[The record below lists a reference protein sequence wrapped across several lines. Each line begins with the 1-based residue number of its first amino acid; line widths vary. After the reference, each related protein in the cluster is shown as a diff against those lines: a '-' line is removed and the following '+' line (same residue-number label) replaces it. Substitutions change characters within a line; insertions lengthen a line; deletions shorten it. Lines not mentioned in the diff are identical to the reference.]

1 LLTANGITKRFAR
14 TVALDGVNFRAR
26 SGEIHAL
33 VGENGAGKSTLIN
46 IFTGRLRPD
55 SGQTM
60 LGETALRSGSP
71 HAALQA
77 GIAAVFQ
84 SPMLFERMSWEENL
98 ALGGFAGKNEK
109 LDLRA
114 IADRARQLAQRLGF
128 ALPPAGATV
137 EERSVSERVRLEIL
151 RALSFDPQ
159 VLILDEP
166 TGVLAPDELAAF
178 LETLRRL
185 RAEGRLVVLVT
196 HKLAEA
202 LAVADRVT
210 VLRHGRTVCE
220 KIAAETSEAELAQMM
235 IGELPQSGQRP
246 LVSRPAGKCAL
257 TFDKVVLE
265 SDGRRVLDD
274 LSFELS
280 AGEMAGIAGVDGN
293 GQAELVEILAG
304 VRQPAKGSI
313 RYGGGKRGEIAVIP
327 QNRDLDGLV
336 LEMPLWENL
345 LLAAELRR
353 RFTGRGGWIQRKR
366 AHSFCDELLEK
377 FRIRAAGVEAGA
389 AALSGGN
396 RQRLA
401 VARALATSP
410 RVIVAHD
417 ICRGLDLRAT
427 ADVHRMLREYCAS
440 GGTVLL
446 ISCDLEELL
455 ALCGRLAVMSRG
467 RLTEISA
474 ADRDPV
480 RIGLLMSGA
489 AR

>member
-1 LLTANGITKRFAR
+1 
-14 TVALDGVNFRAR
+14 
-26 SGEIHAL
+26 
-33 VGENGAGKSTLIN
+33 
-46 IFTGRLRPD
+46 
-55 SGQTM
+55 
-60 LGETALRSGSP
+60 
-71 HAALQA
+71 
-77 GIAAVFQ
+77 
-84 SPMLFERMSWEENL
+84 MLFERMSWEENL

-128 ALPPAGATV
+128 ALPPSGATV

-210 VLRHGRTVCE
+210 VLRHGRTVGE

-246 LVSRPAGKCAL
+246 LDSRPAGNMRTHL
-257 TFDKVVLE
+257 RQ
-265 SDGRRVLDD
+265 G
-274 LSFELS
+274 
-280 AGEMAGIAGVDGN
+280 GV
-293 GQAELVEILAG
+293 
-304 VRQPAKGSI
+304 
-313 RYGGGKRGEIAVIP
+313 GKRRPPRTRRSFVRARGGRDGGYRRRRRQRPGRTGRDSRGRAATRQRQHPLRRRRASREIAVIP

-345 LLAAELRR
+345 LLAGANCAGASPDAADGFNANELIPFAMNCWKSSAFARP
-353 RFTGRGGWIQRKR
+353 
-366 AHSFCDELLEK
+366 
-377 FRIRAAGVEAGA
+377 GVEAGA

-440 GGTVLL
+440 GGAVLL